1 MAYTL
6 NNTLGTTLVTLKDGT
21 IDTSTTDLSLFG
33 KGYPGFGER
42 MNENFISLL
51 ENFTS
56 TSSPSNKIRGQLW
69 YDATNNQM
77 NVYTGSKWKPV
88 GSTSNSATAPTNA
101 VQGDQWWDTVNGQL
115 YVYNGSTWVLVGPT
129 SVAGSGVTAM
139 IPESILSTLGQTKSI
154 LKGVAGDSVVFV
166 VSGEAFTPESTA
178 GTLGADL
185 IAAGFANVQKGITLS
200 TSISDNKFYG
210 TARAADNL
218 VISGTLVPAANFLR
232 ADESDTMTGTLTATA
247 VNTNANT
254 PPSGTHTI
262 TGSLTVTGTLSATET
277 VSTSVSSLIVEDNL
291 VVLNS
296 TTSGLLPSG
305 QVNYAGLQVN
315 RGASSGGAGPSSTL
329 VQDAFW
335 VFDETFGDDGTTTF
349 GNAGGAW
356 TAYRSANNLNDKNLI
371 DIRAN
376 VFHGQATS
384 ASYADLAEKYTSDQD
399 YPVGTIMCVG
409 GDQEVTASTAGCVP
423 VGVIS
428 EHPAYLMNSES
439 EGVIVGLKGKVPV
452 RVNGQVNKGDVIYVT
467 DSAGVGSKIADDG
480 AYMVGIALESH
491 GSNGEKLVNCILK
504 V

>member
-1 MAYTL
+1 
-6 NNTLGTTLVTLKDGT
+6 
-21 IDTSTTDLSLFG
+21 
-33 KGYPGFGER
+33 
-42 MNENFISLL
+42 
-51 ENFTS
+51 
-56 TSSPSNKIRGQLW
+56 
-69 YDATNNQM
+69 
-77 NVYTGSKWKPV
+77 
-88 GSTSNSATAPTNA
+88 
-101 VQGDQWWDTVNGQL
+101 
-115 YVYNGSTWVLVGPT
+115 
-129 SVAGSGVTAM
+129 
-139 IPESILSTLGQTKSI
+139 
-154 LKGVAGDSVVFV
+154 
-166 VSGEAFTPESTA
+166 
-178 GTLGADL
+178 
-185 IAAGFANVQKGITLS
+185 
-200 TSISDNKFYG
+200 
-210 TARAADNL
+210 
-218 VISGTLVPAANFLR
+218 
-232 ADESDTMTGTLTATA
+232 
-247 VNTNANT
+247 
-254 PPSGTHTI
+254 
-262 TGSLTVTGTLSATET
+262 
-277 VSTSVSSLIVEDNL
+277 LIVEDNL